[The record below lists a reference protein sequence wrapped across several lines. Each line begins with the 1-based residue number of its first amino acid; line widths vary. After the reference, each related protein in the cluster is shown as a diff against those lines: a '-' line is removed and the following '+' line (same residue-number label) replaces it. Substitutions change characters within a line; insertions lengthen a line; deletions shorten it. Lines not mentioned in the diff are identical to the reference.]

1 MNMTRVS
8 ALGNWLG
15 GEYHSQAFGGHTQC
29 PPFRGP
35 ESWLAEGVMAS
46 PGSAPL
52 KLTPS
57 GLWTEPLCSCLTK
70 TSKEPLEGEGN
81 GSTSAPNVLV
91 LSTPG
96 GSGDTGVG
104 SWFKGCLKHFLNPA
118 GRVKKI
124 LFSKS
129 PPQTPP
135 RKEHRGQPS
144 SPGLGLRTTTGSCS
158 GPVRWWRDLNKP

>member
-1 MNMTRVS
+1 MVPQWLTLTTECRKDGRRDGWRESWEMGNGEPKMAARNRWWGCLGQQPAAGGGGTGAAKQVNMTQVS

-15 GEYHSQAFGGHTQC
+15 GEYRSQAFGGHTQC
-29 PPFRGP
+29 PPLRGP

-46 PGSAPL
+46 PGSALL

-70 TSKEPLEGEGN
+70 MSKEPLEGEGS

-96 GSGDTGVG
+96 ASG
-104 SWFKGCLKHFLNPA
+104 N
-118 GRVKKI
+118 
-124 LFSKS
+124 
-129 PPQTPP
+129 
-135 RKEHRGQPS
+135 
-144 SPGLGLRTTTGSCS
+144 
-158 GPVRWWRDLNKP
+158 